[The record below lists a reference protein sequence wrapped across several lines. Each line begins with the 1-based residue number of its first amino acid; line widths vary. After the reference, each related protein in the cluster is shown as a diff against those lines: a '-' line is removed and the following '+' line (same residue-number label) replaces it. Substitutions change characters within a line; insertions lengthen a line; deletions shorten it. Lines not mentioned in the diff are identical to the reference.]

1 MMWNKLNLLYM
12 KLEKSKLQYYAKDLA
27 QKIKEYSDGNK

>member
-1 MMWNKLNLLYM
+1 MKLK
-12 KLEKSKLQYYAKDLA
+12 KLEKYKLQCYAKDLA

>member
-1 MMWNKLNLLYM
+1 VESIKSALDEIK

-27 QKIKEYSDGNK
+27 QKIKEY